1 MCNIDYR
8 LPKFKAEVK
17 KLLLA
22 NLPSSIAGYFRTT
35 HSEKWR
41 SDQQNPDIFLSNGA
55 SRTCQARHENRNIEE
70 INELI
75 GFVACARTPG
85 TISPNGS
92 GLISSKSCHELTY
105 R

>member
-1 MCNIDYR
+1 MLI
-8 LPKFKAEVK
+8 AH
-17 KLLLA
+17 
-22 NLPSSIAGYFRTT
+22 LPSGISGFFRTT

-55 SRTCQARHENRNIEE
+55 SRTCQNRHENRNIEG

-75 GFVACARTPG
+75 GFVACAQRPSA
-85 TISPNGS
+85 ISSHGS

-105 R
+105 RYYTYLELECIRF